1 MDTYQEG
8 MINVSEDG
16 VLGDDVID
24 LAQFDDV

>member
-16 VLGDDVID
+16 VLRDDVID

>member
-8 MINVSEDG
+8 MINVSEDC